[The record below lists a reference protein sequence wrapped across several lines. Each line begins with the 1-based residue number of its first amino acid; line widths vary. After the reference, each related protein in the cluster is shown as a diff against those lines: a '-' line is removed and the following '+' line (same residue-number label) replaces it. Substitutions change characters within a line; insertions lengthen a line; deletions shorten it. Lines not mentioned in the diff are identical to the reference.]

1 MSKLSEACGGVLAP
15 TRGLLIDISIARSE
29 VKGEAPNDRNV
40 AVDSR
45 LLFVGL
51 FFWHQDA
58 SVMTSGAVLQNTC
71 VVWVKRQDS
80 VRHSTQRQPLLENGV
95 SPLHREVAPVQHQ
108 ATHHQHPIKAGHVQQ
123 IIVDEVYHGCTCTN
137 ICQLPIKMS
146 CQGQDGLTRAC
157 PVVVILLVPSL
168 RRQAS
173 LSILVNFHFSSF
185 YQYQRWLV
193 QAATVLLR
201 MDMCTHVLAHLM
213 LACYIPGVV
222 GIVEINITITC
233 RSHGMESIV
242 PITN

>member
-123 IIVDEVYHGCTCTN
+123 KL
-137 ICQLPIKMS
+137 LPKCITAAHVRISVS
-146 CQGQDGLTRAC
+146 CLSRCHARARTASQGLVLWSSSFWCHLYADRRLCPFWSIFIFSVFISTSDGLYKQ
-157 PVVVILLVPSL
+157 PL
-168 RRQAS
+168 
-173 LSILVNFHFSSF
+173 SF
-185 YQYQRWLV
+185 YGWICAHTYWHTSCWHVTFQAWL
-193 QAATVLLR
+193 ALLK
-201 MDMCTHVLAHLM
+201 
-213 LACYIPGVV
+213 
-222 GIVEINITITC
+222 
-233 RSHGMESIV
+233 SIAQ
-242 PITN
+242 